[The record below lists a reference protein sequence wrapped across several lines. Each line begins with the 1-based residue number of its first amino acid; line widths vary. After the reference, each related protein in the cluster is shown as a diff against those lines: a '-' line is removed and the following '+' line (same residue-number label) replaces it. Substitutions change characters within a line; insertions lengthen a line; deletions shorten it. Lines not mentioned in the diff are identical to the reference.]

1 MEFIELPIIQLE
13 AEYQEKQPLYT
24 KLCSELVTQL
34 NELMSEA
41 GVSLAFPIEY
51 RVKTWK
57 SIYEKCLRKILNPKE
72 IREIPDIAGI
82 RIILLFK
89 HDLDK
94 ACEII
99 ERNFEILQKEDALQR
114 LGPDKFGYGSIH
126 YELLLDE
133 KWLSVPSLRRLRGL
147 QAEVQVRTASQHI
160 WATVSHLLQYK
171 QESDV
176 PVPIRRSINRAA
188 AILEIVDL
196 EFERLLNERE
206 NYLSQI
212 ESIDENETLNTD
224 TLRHLLDKVLP
235 EKNKLGNE
243 DYAEL
248 LKDLR
253 LFKVTTVRGLK
264 DIITRNWD
272 SMIKEE
278 EKQCSLNLDIVE
290 TERQI
295 KGVYFNHMG
304 LVREALRS
312 EFGTDFDNYM
322 HEKYMGDISEYDES

>member
-1 MEFIELPIIQLE
+1 MPIIQLE

-57 SIYEKCLRKILNPKE
+57 SIYEKCIRKNLDIKE
-72 IREIPDIAGI
+72 IGGIPDIAGI

-89 HDLDK
+89 HDIDK

-99 ERNFEILQKEDALQR
+99 ERNFKILQKEDALQR

-126 YELLLDE
+126 YELVPPE
-133 KWLSVPSLRRLRGL
+133 NWLSVPSLRRLRGMKT
-147 QAEVQVRTASQHI
+147 EVQVRTASQHI

-176 PVPIRRSINRAA
+176 PIPIRRSINRAA
-188 AILEIVDL
+188 AILEIVDF
-196 EFERLLNERE
+196 EFERLLNERDS
-206 NYLSQI
+206 YLSQI

-224 TLRHLLDKVLP
+224 TLRHMLDKILP
-235 EKNKLGNE
+235 EKNKSGNE

-248 LKDLR
+248 LKDIR
-253 LFKVTTVRGLK
+253 EFDVTTVRGLK
-264 DIITRNWD
+264 DIIVRNWD
-272 SMIKEE
+272 SMSEG
-278 EKQCSLNLDIVE
+278 EKHQVSLNIEIEPELQ
-290 TERQI
+290 R
-295 KGVYFNHMG
+295 KGVYFSHMG

-312 EFGTDFDNYM
+312 EFGTEFDNYM
-322 HEKYMGDISEYDES
+322 EKKHSGELIDYDES